1 MPSLALEEPM
11 IGTRSALLA
20 ASLFVAAPAM
30 AAPPSGGQ
38 YIWVPAGDAVV
49 VVPKAPARQIDF
61 PVVDMFARQEAMMQR
76 MMADMDTMMAMPMP
90 NPAQMIQS
98 VMQGMP
104 QVAPG
109 SSVVMTSI
117 STGNGTCS
125 QTITYAYPVNGG
137 QPVVKVASTGNACGV
152 IHSTGP
158 IQATQPMPV
167 PRPVAPR
174 QHERLWTIGYP
185 PHPIATGT
193 PPRT

>member
-1 MPSLALEEPM
+1 M

-20 ASLFVAAPAM
+20 ASLSIAAPAV
-30 AAPPSGGQ
+30 AAPPSGGH

-49 VVPKAPARQIDF
+49 VVPKAPARQIEF
-61 PVVDMFARQEAMMQR
+61 PVVDMFAQQEAMMQR
-76 MMADMDTMMAMPMP
+76 MMADMDTMMAMPVP

-117 STGNGTCS
+117 STGSGTCS
-125 QTITYAYPVNGG
+125 QTVTYNYPANGG
-137 QPVVKVASTGNACGV
+137 QPVVKVINSGNACGV

-158 IQATQPMPV
+158 IQVTQPAPAPQPLV
-167 PRPVAPR
+167 PQQR
-174 QHERLWTIGYP
+174 ERLWTIGYP
-185 PHPIATGT
+185 PHPVTTGT

>member
-1 MPSLALEEPM
+1 M

-38 YIWVPAGDAVV
+38 FIWVPAGDAVV
-49 VVPKAPARQIDF
+49 VVPKTPARQIDF

-76 MMADMDTMMAMPMP
+76 MMADMDTMMATPMP
-90 NPAQMIQS
+90 SPAQMIHS

-117 STGNGTCS
+117 STGSGTCS
-125 QTITYAYPVNGG
+125 QTITYSYPANGG
-137 QPVVKVASTGNACGV
+137 QPLVKVASTGNACGV

-158 IQATQPMPV
+158 LQVTQP
-167 PRPVAPR
+167 APAPQSVTPQ

-185 PHPIATGT
+185 PHPIATGA

>member
-1 MPSLALEEPM
+1 M

-20 ASLFVAAPAM
+20 ASLFVTVPAI
-30 AAPPSGGQ
+30 AAPPPSGQ

-49 VVPKAPARQIDF
+49 VVPKTPARQIDF
-61 PVVDMFARQEAMMQR
+61 PVVDIFARQEAMMQR

-90 NPAQMIQS
+90 SPAQMIQS

-117 STGNGTCS
+117 STGSGTCS
-125 QTITYAYPVNGG
+125 QTITYDYPVNGG
-137 QPVVKVASTGNACGV
+137 QPLMKVASTGNACGV

-158 IQATQPMPV
+158 IQVTQPV
-167 PRPVAPR
+167 PAPQPLSPQPQR
-174 QHERLWTIGYP
+174 QQHERLWTIGYP
-185 PHPIATGT
+185 PHAITTGT